1 MHSSIKMLTE
11 IRNKFKR
18 WIDTIPSTRAFNL
31 MQQLLYCHFKRK
43 TDSKQKDSPSGH
55 NTTICHFATEE
66 HINDRFFG
74 GYFHLDPLLMS
85 VVDVQLFKGKAN
97 FAVYLQ

>member
-1 MHSSIKMLTE
+1 
-11 IRNKFKR
+11 
-18 WIDTIPSTRAFNL
+18 
-31 MQQLLYCHFKRK
+31 MQQLLYCHFKRI
-43 TDSKQKDSPSGH
+43 TDSKQKDFPSGH

-66 HINDRFFG
+66 DIHARFFG

-97 FAVYLQ
+97 FADSLQQTVA